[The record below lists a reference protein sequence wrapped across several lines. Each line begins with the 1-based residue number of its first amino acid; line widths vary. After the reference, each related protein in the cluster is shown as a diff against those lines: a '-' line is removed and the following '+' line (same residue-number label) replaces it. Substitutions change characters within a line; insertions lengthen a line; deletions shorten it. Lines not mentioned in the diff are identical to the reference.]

1 MSVIAFASAKG
12 SPGVTTT
19 VLALAWVWP
28 HIAPGRRVVVVDA
41 DVAGGGV
48 ATGYLQGAASS
59 GRGILSLATGRSA
72 DAVASFWDSLMALDD
87 DGSRLLLAGVTDP
100 AQARVVENSWTPL
113 AGVLDQLDS
122 ADAPVDVLVDLG
134 RLGTANEAVAL
145 RQRADL
151 MLLVMTSS
159 LTSVAT
165 ARPAL
170 RRLIDER
177 VAAGRGPAVVASM
190 VVGERQPYSSAEIG
204 EVLGSPVMATIV
216 EDSST
221 ASVFSR
227 GTAPGARFGR
237 SPLMRSASAAAEQI
251 RGAVTGDAEVPVF
264 APATT
269 GAAVGADRDD

>member
-1 MSVIAFASAKG
+1 MAVIAFASAKG

-28 HIAPGRRVVVVDA
+28 HVAPGGRVVVVDA

-59 GRGILSLATGRSA
+59 GRGILNLATVRSA
-72 DAVASFWDSLMALDD
+72 DAAASFWDSLIALDD

-122 ADAPVDVLVDLG
+122 AEAPVDVLVDLG
-134 RLGTANEAVAL
+134 RLGTSREAVVL

-151 MLLVMTSS
+151 VLVVMASS

-177 VAAGRGPAVVASM
+177 VATGREANAVASM

-204 EVLGSPVMATIV
+204 EVLGSPVMATIAA
-216 EDSST
+216 DSST

-227 GTAPGARFGR
+227 GTAPGVRFGR
-237 SPLMRSASAAAEQI
+237 SPLMRSASAAAELI
-251 RGAVTGDAEVPVF
+251 RGAVIGDAEVPVF
-264 APATT
+264 APAS
-269 GAAVGADRDD
+269 VGASSRGSGDD

>member
-1 MSVIAFASAKG
+1 MAVIAFASAKG

-28 HIAPGRRVVVVDA
+28 HVAPGRRVVVVDA

-72 DAVASFWDSLMALDD
+72 DAAASFWDSLMSLDD

-134 RLGTANEAVAL
+134 RLGTCTKRWL
-145 RQRADL
+145 CG
-151 MLLVMTSS
+151 
-159 LTSVAT
+159 SVPT
-165 ARPAL
+165 W
-170 RRLIDER
+170 
-177 VAAGRGPAVVASM
+177 
-190 VVGERQPYSSAEIG
+190 
-204 EVLGSPVMATIV
+204 
-216 EDSST
+216 
-221 ASVFSR
+221 
-227 GTAPGARFGR
+227 
-237 SPLMRSASAAAEQI
+237 
-251 RGAVTGDAEVPVF
+251 
-264 APATT
+264 
-269 GAAVGADRDD
+269 

>member
-1 MSVIAFASAKG
+1 MAVIAFASAKG

-28 HIAPGRRVVVVDA
+28 HIAPGRRVVVIDA
-41 DVAGGGV
+41 DVAAGGV

-59 GRGILSLATGRSA
+59 GRGILSLATGRSN
-72 DAVASFWDSLMALDD
+72 DAVASFWDSLISLDD
-87 DGSRLLLAGVTDP
+87 AGSRLLLAGVTDP

-122 ADAPVDVLVDLG
+122 ADAPIDVLVDLG

-151 MLLVMTSS
+151 VILVMTSS

-170 RRLIDER
+170 RRLTDER
-177 VAAGRGPAVVASM
+177 VAAWREANAVASM
-190 VVGERQPYSSAEIG
+190 VVGERQPYSSGEIG
-204 EVLGSPVMATIV
+204 EVLGSPVMASIA

-227 GTAPGARFGR
+227 GTAPGARFSR
-237 SPLMRSASAAAEQI
+237 SPLIRSSSAAAELI
-251 RGAVTGDAEVPVF
+251 RAAVTGDAQVPAF
-264 APATT
+264 APAS
-269 GAAVGADRDD
+269 VGASSRGAGDD

>member
-1 MSVIAFASAKG
+1 M
-12 SPGVTTT
+12 
-19 VLALAWVWP
+19 LALAWVWP
-28 HIAPGRRVVVVDA
+28 HVAPGRRVVVVDA

-59 GRGILSLATGRSA
+59 GRGILSLATGRGA
-72 DAVASFWDSLMALDD
+72 DAVASFWDSLISLDD

-100 AQARVVENSWTPL
+100 AQARVVESSWSPL
-113 AGVLDQLDS
+113 AGVLDQLDC
-122 ADAPVDVLVDLG
+122 ADAPVDVIVDLG
-134 RLGTANEAVAL
+134 RLGTANEVVAL

-151 MLLVMTSS
+151 VILVMTSS

-170 RRLIDER
+170 RRLTDET
-177 VAAGRGPAVVASM
+177 VAAGRDANVVASV

-237 SPLMRSASAAAEQI
+237 SPLMRSASAAAELI
-251 RGAVTGDAEVPVF
+251 RGAVTGATEVPVIS
-264 APATT
+264 PAN
-269 GAAVGADRDD
+269 VGASSRGAGDD